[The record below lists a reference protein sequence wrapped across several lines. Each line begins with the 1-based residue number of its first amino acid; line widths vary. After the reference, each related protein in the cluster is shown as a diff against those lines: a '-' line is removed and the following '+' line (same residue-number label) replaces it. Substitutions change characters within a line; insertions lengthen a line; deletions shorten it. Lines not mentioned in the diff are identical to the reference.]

1 MLGGIMDEKELG
13 TLADSVV
20 QIYSLSAVA
29 KNVTDTHYMDE
40 NMLHIGLMMDKI
52 NEQADRLK
60 SLLESYQVIP

>member
-1 MLGGIMDEKELG
+1 MDAKQLG

-29 KNVTDTHYMDE
+29 KNFTDSHYMDD

-52 NEQADRLK
+52 YEQSTRLK
-60 SLLESYQVIP
+60 ALLESYQVIP

>member
-1 MLGGIMDEKELG
+1 MDKEELG

-29 KNVTDTHYMDE
+29 KNFTDSHYMDD

-52 NEQADRLK
+52 HEQSTRLK
-60 SLLESYQVIP
+60 ALLESYQVIP

>member
-1 MLGGIMDEKELG
+1 MDAKQLG

-29 KNVTDTHYMDE
+29 KNFTDSHYMDD

-52 NEQADRLK
+52 HEQSTRLK
-60 SLLESYQVIP
+60 ALLESYQVIP